1 MNSNFPAWWLY
12 PVAGPRLLLGLF
24 SICLSKACRGPIF
37 ARSESQWGKHS
48 QQEDDE
54 RESELCRQGG
64 SQQEG
69 ALLEG

>member
-12 PVAGPRLLLGLF
+12 SVAGPRLLLGLF
-24 SICLSKACRGPIF
+24 SICLSKAWSHF
-37 ARSESQWGKHS
+37 ARSESQRGKHS